1 MEPDACDTDCRSS
14 TNNKMSSQPLSQAA
28 ANCSHN
34 DEVKIPAAIVY
45 TINNAFHSM

>member
-1 MEPDACDTDCRSS
+1 MLVTLIAGHQQIT
-14 TNNKMSSQPLSQAA
+14 KMSSQPLSQAA